1 MKQNGCTQSCC
12 RTAGGL
18 HTQGSRLHRGLLN
31 IPPLL
36 QSESTFYL
44 EADYYTAI
52 VVGTDGLKAESHRQ
66 DNRWTKTLFAVVGC
80 LDSPWRELRVEPLM
94 EPVQFLGGFMG
105 TSNSKETLETPQD
118 PPGGAGQQ
126 LVAIFTSS
134 SHQKYTQV
142 AINITWH
149 ICSSLLN
156 IFQYNVRYVYRYG
169 RNLLSSGNSLQ
180 HQLTL
185 A

>member
-66 DNRWTKTLFAVVGC
+66 DQNIVCGC
-80 LDSPWRELRVEPLM
+80 GV
-94 EPVQFLGGFMG
+94 
-105 TSNSKETLETPQD
+105 
-118 PPGGAGQQ
+118 
-126 LVAIFTSS
+126 
-134 SHQKYTQV
+134 
-142 AINITWH
+142 
-149 ICSSLLN
+149 
-156 IFQYNVRYVYRYG
+156 
-169 RNLLSSGNSLQ
+169 SG
-180 HQLTL
+180 LTL
-185 A
+185 KGAQSRATYGASSVHWEVLWARPTVRRHWKHLRIPREEQDNSWLPYLPRRHTRNTLK